1 MLKVRELRNL
11 RGMKQVEL
19 AEKAQIAQA
28 YLSEIENGK
37 TEPSLSVLK
46 RLADVLEVSV
56 SELIGETP
64 PKKEAM

>member
-56 SELIGETP
+56 SELIDETP